1 MSLTLVCP
9 FFYINSY
16 EESSMLDPITA
27 LGVATGAFKT
37 RKKGFE
43 LGRDVES
50 MYKDIGRWMT
60 ANESIHQGHAKS
72 KSKGVGSIEEEALET
87 FGALKKAKAM
97 EDELRNWLIA
107 THGMNAWN
115 DLLRIQASI
124 RKKRKEEVE
133 RKRRELEMIIKWICY
148 GGLTFIVTVAL
159 IILGLK
165 YYGF

>member
-1 MSLTLVCP
+1 MHP

-37 RKKGFE
+37 IKKGFE

-107 THGMNAWN
+107 THGMNALN

>member
-1 MSLTLVCP
+1 
-9 FFYINSY
+9 
-16 EESSMLDPITA
+16 MLDPITA

-37 RKKGFE
+37 IKKGFE

-148 GGLTFIVTVAL
+148 GGLPFIVTVAL

-165 YYGF
+165 FYGF

>member
-1 MSLTLVCP
+1 
-9 FFYINSY
+9 
-16 EESSMLDPITA
+16 MLDPITA

-37 RKKGFE
+37 IKKGFE

-124 RKKRKEEVE
+124 RKKRKETQFN
-133 RKRRELEMIIKWICY
+133 KSLFC
-148 GGLTFIVTVAL
+148 
-159 IILGLK
+159 
-165 YYGF
+165 

>member
-1 MSLTLVCP
+1 
-9 FFYINSY
+9 
-16 EESSMLDPITA
+16 MLDPITA

-37 RKKGFE
+37 IKKGFE

-50 MYKDIGRWMT
+50 MYKDIGRWMI

>member
-1 MSLTLVCP
+1 
-9 FFYINSY
+9 
-16 EESSMLDPITA
+16 MLDPITA

-37 RKKGFE
+37 IKKGFE

-107 THGMNAWN
+107 THGM
-115 DLLRIQASI
+115 LS
-124 RKKRKEEVE
+124 
-133 RKRRELEMIIKWICY
+133 
-148 GGLTFIVTVAL
+148 L
-159 IILGLK
+159 IHI
-165 YYGF
+165 

>member
-1 MSLTLVCP
+1 
-9 FFYINSY
+9 
-16 EESSMLDPITA
+16 MLDPITA

-37 RKKGFE
+37 IKKGFE

-124 RKKRKEEVE
+124 RKKRKEEIE

-148 GGLTFIVTVAL
+148 GGLAIIVTVAL

>member
-1 MSLTLVCP
+1 
-9 FFYINSY
+9 
-16 EESSMLDPITA
+16 
-27 LGVATGAFKT
+27 
-37 RKKGFE
+37 
-43 LGRDVES
+43 

-124 RKKRKEEVE
+124 RKKRKEEAE
-133 RKRRELEMIIKWICY
+133 RKRRELEMIIKWVCY